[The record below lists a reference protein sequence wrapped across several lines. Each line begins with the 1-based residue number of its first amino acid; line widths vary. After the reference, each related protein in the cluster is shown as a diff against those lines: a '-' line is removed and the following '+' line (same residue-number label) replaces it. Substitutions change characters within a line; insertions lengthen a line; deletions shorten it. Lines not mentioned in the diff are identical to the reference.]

1 MSDNLLKLYP
11 QTQATTADR
20 RQQSISVDFERRSGK
35 DRRLEQRKNLA
46 PEIKNDVNK
55 VKTRFDEVYAA
66 FKEYDNLTKP
76 TNDYFSKNLPS
87 KTQKIQINKE
97 LIDLALSPIPM
108 ARRLVNIENNKESDN
123 KFKVLGL
130 LAIAATNVKEDLRDL
145 MTIFGRAKSEAPK
158 GYYTKY
164 GFLVGTTIE
173 EKLQKA
179 KNGKA
184 ILKLDKTIGE
194 TVFDN
199 FIKNTLKVKITR
211 QKFNKEI
218 THLNGNVEKVIRRHI
233 QIEGGGKIAKLIALS
248 LYRIPKLSVIAA
260 ALLEIPTIL
269 KTKNKDKLK
278 QITNS
283 ALSVGLGISC
293 GAICSA
299 LLAPISPALPVIGLG
314 VGYYIG
320 NKLSKTIGFK
330 INAN

>member
-1 MSDNLLKLYP
+1 MSSNLIKLYP
-11 QTQATTADR
+11 QTQEPNVDR
-20 RQQSISVDFERRSGK
+20 RRHSLAVDVERRSGK
-35 DRRLEQRKNLA
+35 DRRLEERQNLA
-46 PEIKNDVNK
+46 PDIKNDVNK
-55 VKTRFDEVYAA
+55 LKTKFNEVYSA
-66 FKEYDNLTKP
+66 FEEYDNLVKP
-76 TNDYFSKNLPS
+76 SNDSFIKTSPL
-87 KTQKIQINKE
+87 KTQKFQINKE

-108 ARRLVNIENNKESDN
+108 ARRLVNIEKNKESDN

-130 LAIAATNVKEDLRDL
+130 LAIAATNVREDLRDL

-218 THLNGNVEKVIRRHI
+218 MHLNGNVEKVMRRYV
-233 QIEGGGKIAKLIALS
+233 QIEGGGKFAKLIALS
-248 LYRIPKLSVIAA
+248 LYRIPKLSVLAA

-269 KTKNKDKLK
+269 KTENKDKLK

-293 GAICSA
+293 GALCSA

-330 INAN
+330 IKTN